1 MIENT
6 PTFTLGQSDK
16 ITEIF
21 SRQDCLESL
30 QKIQQDYLYWDKAKY
45 LIPKDI
51 HKESF
56 WNVVAIQRITQSKT
70 ISLGKYQF
78 RYSITE
84 KMHEL
89 LHEFDMNF
97 GGTFETHNLIPERNK
112 KFYLF
117 NSIMEEAIAS
127 SQMEGAS
134 TTRKIAKEML
144 RKNAKPKDKD
154 QRMIANN
161 YETICYLLEK
171 KDEPLT
177 ISLLLQ
183 IHALISA
190 KTLTNPEEEG
200 TLRQNNDIF
209 VINEIDGE
217 IAHTPPSYKD
227 LEILIQELCDFVNKE
242 QKDCFIHPIVKAI
255 CIHFFLSYLHPFV
268 DGNGRTARSLFYW
281 FLLKKG
287 YWLTEYLSI
296 SRIIYRNKQR
306 YEKAFLYTEHDNND
320 LGYFIHYNL
329 ISMQK
334 AYQELKSYLT
344 AKIEEDTTSPVLKVF
359 ADCNERQLYILN
371 ILEEKPQT
379 IFICKEI
386 ETLFGVT
393 TKTARADLNQL
404 VQKNYLEKIH
414 LNKRLVGYK
423 KLEEFSPQLEEI
435 RGN

>member
-1 MIENT
+1 MIEST
-6 PTFTLGQSDK
+6 PSFMLAQSDA
-16 ITEIF
+16 IAEIF
-21 SRQDCLESL
+21 SREECVAALKKVENE
-30 QKIQQDYLYWDKAKY
+30 YLYWDKAKY
-45 LIPKDI
+45 LAPKYVN
-51 HKESF
+51 KTAF
-56 WNVVAIQRITQSKT
+56 WQTVVIQRASQSK
-70 ISLGKYQF
+70 IIQIGNYRF

-97 GGTFETHNLIPERNK
+97 GGTFETHDLIPERSK

-127 SQMEGAS
+127 SQMEGSS

-161 YETICYLLEK
+161 YETICYLLDK
-171 KDEPLT
+171 KDEKLSLPL
-177 ISLLLQ
+177 LQQ
-183 IHALISA
+183 IHALISS

-200 TLRQNNDIF
+200 EFRTHNDIY
-209 VINEIDGE
+209 VMNELDGE
-217 IAHTPPSYKD
+217 IAHIPPSHNE
-227 LEILIQELCDFVNKE
+227 LEGLLEQLCDFVNNE

-255 CIHFFLSYLHPFV
+255 CIHFFLSYFHPFV

-296 SRIIYRNKQR
+296 SRIIYRSKQR

-329 ISMQK
+329 DAMQK
-334 AYQELKSYLT
+334 AYNELKIYLSS
-344 AKIEEDTTSPVLKVF
+344 KMNDEETPLISEIYT
-359 ADCNERQLYILN
+359 DCNERQKYVLQILY
-371 ILEEKPQT
+371 EKPTT
-379 IFICKEI
+379 IFICKEL
-386 ETLFGVT
+386 ETLFGISP
-393 TKTARADLNQL
+393 KTARADLNGL
-404 VQKNYLEKIH
+404 VKKGFMGKVK
-414 LNKRLVGYK
+414 LNKRLVSYRKIEGILDE
-423 KLEEFSPQLEEI
+423 LEGI